1 MKRLKLIKI
10 IANSLLII
18 SVLALN
24 PIGASAE
31 WKQDSNGWWYS
42 DGSSYYLGWHQ
53 IDGKWYYFNNNTGYM
68 AYDTIVSGYTIGS
81 DGARIE
87 ITKGSYEKLNK
98 LPKKYNADMA
108 KKDGDVVQV
117 NGGIQCNI
125 EKLDAFINNY
135 KKKQANL
142 EDMVRITA
150 YGEDGGPTIRDLFVG
165 WNGIKLIQ
173 DNTRD
178 KYSSEENRV
187 ITEYKVAD
195 IYTRDN
201 TSGYRTYYI
210 KTDKGEEMFLGNSV
224 IH

>member
-1 MKRLKLIKI
+1 MKKLKLIRV
-10 IANSLLII
+10 IANSLLVI
-18 SVLALN
+18 SVLVLN

-31 WKQDSNGWWYS
+31 WKQDSTGWWYS
-42 DGSSYYLGWHQ
+42 DGNSYYLDWHK
-53 IDGKWYYFNNNTGYM
+53 IDGKWYYFNKDTGYM
-68 AYDTIVSGYTIGS
+68 VHDAIIAGYTIGP

-87 ITKGSYEKLNK
+87 ITKGSYEELNK
-98 LPKKYNADMA
+98 LPKQYNADMA

-117 NGGIQCNI
+117 DGRIQCNL
-125 EKLDAFINNY
+125 EKLDAFIKNY
-135 KKKQANL
+135 KNKRPNL

-150 YGEDGGPTIRDLFVG
+150 YGEEGEPTIRDIIVTVT
-165 WNGIKLIQ
+165 GIKLIE

-178 KYSSEENRV
+178 EYSSEKNRV

-210 KTDKGEEMFLGNSV
+210 KTDQGEEIFLGNSY

>member
-1 MKRLKLIKI
+1 MKKLKLIKI

-18 SVLALN
+18 SVLVLN

-31 WKQDSNGWWYS
+31 WKQDSTGWWYS
-42 DGSSYYLGWHQ
+42 DGNSYYLDWHK
-53 IDGKWYYFNNNTGYM
+53 IDGKWYYFNKDTGYM
-68 AYDTIVSGYTIGS
+68 AHNTIVAGYTIGP

-87 ITKGSYEKLNK
+87 ITKNSYEKLDK

-117 NGGIQCNI
+117 YGSIQCNL
-125 EKLDAFINNY
+125 EKLDAFIGNY
-135 KKKQANL
+135 KNKQANL
-142 EDMVRITA
+142 SDMVRITA
-150 YGEDGGPTIRDLFVG
+150 YGEDGGPTIRDIIVG
-165 WNGIKLIQ
+165 WSGIELIE

-178 KYSSEENRV
+178 EYSSKENRV
-187 ITEYKVAD
+187 VKEYKVVD
-195 IYTRDN
+195 MYTRDN

-210 KTDKGEEMFLGNSV
+210 KTDQGEEIFLGNSY